1 MRVETRFNP
10 GDCVWTV
17 CANKA
22 HQFRIAKIEV
32 AARADNGRTYVT
44 YIEERHILTRHNPV
58 SIRHDGDNCFA
69 SKAEL
74 IAKMMEE

>member
-44 YIEERHILTRHNPV
+44 YIEERHILSRNNPV

>member
-10 GDCVWTV
+10 GDSVWTM
-17 CANKA
+17 CDNRA
-22 HQFRIAKIEV
+22 HQFRVAKVEV
-32 AARADNGRTYVT
+32 TARADNGRTYIT
-44 YIEERHILTRHNPV
+44 YIEERNILTRNNPV
-58 SIRHDGDNCFA
+58 SIRHDGGNCFA

>member
-17 CANKA
+17 YDNKA
-22 HQFRIAKIEV
+22 HQFRIAKVEV

-44 YIEERHILTRHNPV
+44 YIEERHILTRNNPV
-58 SIRHDGDNCFA
+58 SIRHDGGNCFT